1 MYVRIFFYGE
11 SWEFIYLFFFKCKCY
26 WYCIEHRKQWNTCIY
41 VHKTQLTVD
50 QGVKVV
56 VLHWRVV
63 HPLIVLQTNP
73 KLFRFPWQQGGD
85 EV

>member
-1 MYVRIFFYGE
+1 M
-11 SWEFIYLFFFKCKCY
+11 KP
-26 WYCIEHRKQWNTCIY
+26 WNTCID
-41 VHKTQLTVD
+41 VHKTQLAMD

-56 VLHWRVV
+56 VLDWCVV

-73 KLFRFPWQQGGD
+73 KLFRFPRQQGGD